1 MQESLTDGTG
11 EKQKPKA
18 EGRKTNWKAK
28 KAPRWGGK
36 GSSRRSLS
44 QEVSDLTGV
53 FITSVNR
60 MGGTS
65 LCALELLAHTSALC
79 VARLEAL
86 SVLRGGGSVWM
97 CCSRKLLNYCSNLR
111 SLEEL

>member
-1 MQESLTDGTG
+1 MEGKESASL
-11 EKQKPKA
+11 
-18 EGRKTNWKAK
+18 
-28 KAPRWGGK
+28 GGK

-86 SVLRGGGSVWM
+86 SVLRGGGFCMDVLFQ
-97 CCSRKLLNYCSNLR
+97 KALELLQ
-111 SLEEL
+111 